1 MANNDLTSKIILCKN
16 IKMDRDNLNVL
27 SYTEAQ
33 MLTLVNSTGI
43 KAAEKSDYS
52 FIGRGDRSAINVDIA
67 YSTCLSCN
75 YMAFQNTNYN
85 NKWYFAFIDRVEY
98 INDLTTRIYYTVD
111 IFHTWLDYWSNKACF
126 IIREH
131 VNDDTVGANTIPEN
145 FELGEYICQGK
156 VGLFTGGNS
165 AYIAVATSYV
175 PDDYN
180 LNTFNTQY
188 GGVYSGTPILLM
200 EDPLSASN
208 FIRGMDALAKKD
220 AIVAI
225 YMVPQAFKGNG
236 TFSMKSITVGQ
247 HSYTSN
253 VCIPQYTSSADTLNS
268 LVTVSRPTTID
279 GYTPVNKKLLVFPY
293 QYFFVTN
300 NAGSD
305 VTYHFE
311 DFIDGSSPQ
320 FLTYGVMTPGC
331 SIRVVPW
338 NYKKLA
344 DTAQAANR
352 SYDYGVTG
360 PKYPICSWAT
370 DVYTNWLTEN
380 GINQAIT
387 YATSGLAIAGGVAAI
402 ATGAGAAVG
411 AGMIMSGAA
420 GIAGEL
426 KQEYEH
432 SLTPPQARGNTNAG
446 DVCFASGSMEIPA
459 YKMSIR
465 AEYARSIDNYFS
477 KFGYKVNR
485 LKQANQTGRATWNY
499 VQIGTNE
506 IIGYQKTDYLA
517 IPPEDLVNINK
528 LYQRGITIWHSHST
542 LGDYTQ
548 SNGIVSS

>member
-1 MANNDLTSKIILCKN
+1 MALNSKIILCKN

-27 SYTEAQ
+27 SYSESQ

-43 KAAEKSDYS
+43 KVAEKSDYS
-52 FIGRGDRSAINVDIA
+52 FIGRGDRSAINVDIS

-111 IFHTWLDYWSNKACF
+111 IFHTWFDYWSNSACF
-126 IIREH
+126 VIREH
-131 VNDDTVGANTIPEN
+131 VNDDTIGLNTIPEN

-156 VGLFTGGNS
+156 TGLFAGGNS
-165 AYIAVATSYV
+165 AYIAIATSYV
-175 PDDYN
+175 PDEIE
-180 LNTFNTQY
+180 LNTINTQY
-188 GGVYSGTPILLM
+188 GGIYSGTPILLM
-200 EDPLSASN
+200 DSPQSATN
-208 FIRGMDALAKKD
+208 FIKAMDGLDKAS
-220 AIVAI
+220 AIVAVF
-225 YMVPQAFKGNG
+225 MVPQAFKGNAEFSLKTVHTGSG
-236 TFSMKSITVGQ
+236 TTAHAWSF
-247 HSYTSN
+247 N
-253 VCIPQYTSSADTLNS
+253 CCIPVYSTAATVLDNGT
-268 LVTVSRPTTID
+268 TVSRPATIN
-279 GYTPVNKKLLVFPY
+279 GYTPINNKLLTFPY

-300 NAGSD
+300 NSGSD
-305 VTYHFE
+305 VIYHYE
-311 DFIDGSSPQ
+311 DFLNGASPT
-320 FLTYGVMTPGC
+320 FKTVGVLSPGC
-331 SIRVVPW
+331 SIRAIPFD
-338 NYKKLA
+338 YKYLDD
-344 DTAQAANR
+344 DTLIYR

-387 YATSGLAIAGGVAAI
+387 YATSGLAIAGGVAAL

-411 AGMIMSGAA
+411 AGMILSGAA

-432 SLTPPQARGNTNAG
+432 SLTPPQAKGNTNAG
-446 DVCFASGSMEIPA
+446 DVCFSSSSMEIPA
-459 YKMSIR
+459 YKMSIK

-485 LKQANQTGRATWNY
+485 LKVANQLGRTNWNY
-499 VQIGTNE
+499 VQIGTAE
-506 IIGYQKTDYLA
+506 IIGYQKANALA
-517 IPPEDLVNINK
+517 VPPEDLVNINK
-528 LYQRGITIWHSHST
+528 LYQRGITIWHNHAT

-548 SNGIVSS
+548 SNNIVS